1 MTPLL
6 TGLAPVAG
14 PGARVLVLGS
24 MPGTASLVQQ
34 QYYAHPRNAFWP
46 LMAQLLGFSASLP
59 YAERISAL
67 QTGGIALW
75 DVIASCQRS
84 GSLDSAIQHEQL
96 NDFSDFF
103 ASQPDL
109 KLIAFNGAKAWH
121 SFKRHVVATGC
132 VPATVQLISM
142 PSTSPA
148 HAAMKFE
155 QKLDQWQQL
164 RAFLPNSLAWHN

>member
-14 PGARVLVLGS
+14 PGARVLILGS
-24 MPGTASLVQQ
+24 MPGTASLAQQ

-59 YAERISAL
+59 YEERISAL
-67 QTGGIALW
+67 QTGGVTLW

-109 KLIAFNGAKAWH
+109 RLIAFNGAKAWH
-121 SFKRHVVATGC
+121 SFKRHILPLNILPAGVA
-132 VPATVQLISM
+132 LLSM

-148 HAAMKFE
+148 HASLNFQ
-155 QKLDQWQQL
+155 QKLLEWQKL
-164 RAFLPNSLAWHN
+164 SAFLSN

>member
-14 PGARVLVLGS
+14 PGARVLILGS

-67 QTGGIALW
+67 QTGGVALW

-109 KLIAFNGAKAWH
+109 RLIAFNGAKAWH
-121 SFKRHVVATGC
+121 SFKRHILPLNILPAGVA
-132 VPATVQLISM
+132 LLSM

-148 HAAMKFE
+148 HVALGFNE
-155 QKLDQWQQL
+155 KLAQWQQIGSYM
-164 RAFLPNSLAWHN
+164 AKAV

>member
-24 MPGTASLVQQ
+24 MPGAASLAQQ

-46 LMAQLLGFSASLP
+46 LMAKLQGFSASLP
-59 YAERISAL
+59 YDERISAL
-67 QTGGIALW
+67 QTARVALW

-84 GSLDSAIQHEQL
+84 GSLDSAIQYEQP
-96 NDFSDFF
+96 NDFNDFF

-109 KLIAFNGAKAWH
+109 RLIAFNGAKAWH
-121 SFKRHVVATGC
+121 SFKRHILPLNILPGGIT
-132 VPATVQLISM
+132 LLSM

-148 HAAMKFE
+148 HASLNFQ
-155 QKLDQWQQL
+155 QKLFEWQKL
-164 RAFLPNSLAWHN
+164 SEFLSN